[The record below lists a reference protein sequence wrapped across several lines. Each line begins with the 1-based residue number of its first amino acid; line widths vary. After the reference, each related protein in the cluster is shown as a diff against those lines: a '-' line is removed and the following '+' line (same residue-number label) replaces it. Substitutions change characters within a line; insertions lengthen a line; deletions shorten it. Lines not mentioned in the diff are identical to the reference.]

1 MAAELSAESAGG
13 SGAGLLILVLIAGV
27 GLGMMVQRFTR
38 SRKDLKGARSFAKS
52 ASKAHWRGSFPRLVL
67 WAFIAVSVV
76 VALFRLM
83 FSGD

>member
-13 SGAGLLILVLIAGV
+13 AGAGLLVLVLIAGV
-27 GLGMMVQRFTR
+27 GLGMMVQRFNR
-38 SRKDLKGARSFAKS
+38 SRRDLKGARAFVRM

-67 WAFIAVSVV
+67 WGLIAGCVV

-83 FSGD
+83 FAGD